1 MGREGEGK
9 ISLDAERL
17 ASGNSRSN
25 SFIETWFF
33 DSDPGKVRENSEKI
47 RVVLKDRPIMFSDA
61 RSLSCKRLVG
71 RRPFRLIQVTIFAT
85 ELAEGDSLQLGH

>member
-17 ASGNSRSN
+17 ASGISRCN

-47 RVVLKDRPIMFSDA
+47 RVVLKDRSIMFSDA
-61 RSLSCKRLVG
+61 RSLSFKRLVG
-71 RRPFRLIQVTIFAT
+71 RKPFYLIQVTIFT
-85 ELAEGDSLQLGH
+85 TKLAV